1 MTYLVRYA
9 SIWKVLIC
17 KQVSQK
23 DDIYPTYGSHS
34 PRSIA
39 PISMPL
45 WNPLQQWI
53 KTRSMWPIEHG
64 EDDNPLQLLSRS
76 LGLLTQGD
84 ISFHAVRTFKQ
95 PHSKNWGLPPT
106 CHPQHASQVSE
117 HLKVDP
123 PCPKF
128 SDDDSP
134 SYICLQ
140 SYWETR
146 VRTSRLSRS
155 LIPDWQTLRDNQ

>member
-1 MTYLVRYA
+1 MTCLVRYA

-23 DDIYPTYGSHS
+23 DDIYPTYGSQS

-53 KTRSMWPIEHG
+53 KTGSMWPIEHG

-117 HLKVDP
+117 HLI
-123 PCPKF
+123 F
-128 SDDDSP
+128 FFRIF
-134 SYICLQ
+134 YLFFFIYLF
-140 SYWETR
+140 
-146 VRTSRLSRS
+146 
-155 LIPDWQTLRDNQ
+155 IF